1 MLPFL
6 KAKPAGSVVVYK
18 TKSDGD
24 MMPEKEEGGHPPE
37 LLSAAED
44 LIKAVASKDASA
56 VADAIYAAFS
66 YCDSEPHVEGPH
78 IEEG

>member
-6 KAKPAGSVVVYK
+6 KAKPAGSVVIHK

-37 LLSAAED
+37 LISASED
-44 LIKAVASKDASA
+44 LIKAVASKDATA
-56 VADAIYAAFS
+56 VADALYAAFTF
-66 YCDSEPHVEGPH
+66 CDSEPHFEGPH
-78 IEEG
+78 IEED

>member
-24 MMPEKEEGGHPPE
+24 SMPEKEEGGHPPE
-37 LLSAAED
+37 LISAAED

-66 YCDSEPHVEGPH
+66 YCDSEPHIEGPH
-78 IEEG
+78 IEED